1 MVARLRRRRDH
12 NSCKI
17 GSLHMNTT
25 FLTRR
30 KFNEL
35 EKAFKKAKEIMK
47 ILNKSKVKT
56 RSSLEIPGLNLYLR
70 LTN

>member
-1 MVARLRRRRDH
+1 MVARLRRSRNR
-12 NSCKI
+12 KI
-17 GSLHMNTT
+17 GSLHMSTN

-35 EKAFKKAKEIMK
+35 EKALKKARQIMK
-47 ILNKSKVKT
+47 ILNKSKIKT
-56 RSSLEIPGLNLYLR
+56 RSSLDVPGLNLYLD